1 MILIQQKLDINMGKQ
16 FKIYDTEKTE
26 KPEGIFE
33 ETKLCAA
40 NGTYCLLGCTYEE
53 DKKCAR
59 LEERKKEKRK

>member
-1 MILIQQKLDINMGKQ
+1 MGKQ

-26 KPEGIFE
+26 KPEGMFE